1 MEYFRIEHDDGIAI
15 CTMHNPP
22 MNYLTAPMTTE
33 LGQLL
38 GEWATDRRVRVVLV
52 TGGIEGKFITH
63 YSVEE
68 LALLAADPIRYRESG
83 PEGEAAFHALLNGLQ
98 QLPQPVVAA
107 INGDCMGGG
116 FELALACDF
125 RLAALGP
132 YRIGLPESR
141 LGILPGGGGTQR
153 LTRLIGAAR
162 ALEVMLFGNVYPPE
176 DAARLGLV
184 HRAVP
189 EPDLLTIALDW
200 ARELAR
206 QPPKA
211 MAMIKRAVH
220 VGGDTDLERGL
231 AIERECFTEVMCSRD
246 ARAGMDAY
254 LELIRQDPAQ
264 AAGRYFGGE
273 GVPEFSGD

>member
-264 AAGRYFGGE
+264 AAGRYFSGE

>member
-1 MEYFRIEHDDGIAI
+1 MEYFRIEHHDGIAI

-231 AIERECFTEVMCSRD
+231 AVERECFTEVMCSRD